1 MNYVYI
7 LSCSDNTLYTGWTND
22 LERRI
27 NVHSS
32 GKGAKY
38 TRGRL
43 PVKLVY
49 FEKFND
55 KKLAMK
61 REYAIK
67 RLSREEKLKLIKD
80 WNVSLMHFHLF
91 LLIN

>member
-7 LSCSDNTLYTGWTND
+7 LQCIDGTLYTGYTND
-22 LERRI
+22 LNKRI
-27 NVHSS
+27 QVHNS

-49 FEKFND
+49 SEEFNT
-55 KKLAMK
+55 KNEALK

-67 RLSREEKLKLIKD
+67 LMKRKRKLE
-80 WNVSLMHFHLF
+80 
-91 LLIN
+91 LINSMK

>member
-7 LSCSDNTLYTGWTND
+7 LRCKDNTLYTGWTNS

-27 NVHSS
+27 KVHND

-49 FEKFND
+49 FEEFLTKNE
-55 KKLAMK
+55 AMK
-61 REYAIK
+61 REYEIK
-67 RLSREEKLKLIKD
+67 KMTREEK
-80 WNVSLMHFHLF
+80 N
-91 LLIN
+91 LLIENKR